1 MPSPLNIC
9 KIQSRHFANH
19 VCKLHMYLYR
29 CYQHH
34 LLESRSHSCTSSRA
48 LFKAVAT
55 LPSNAAMAGPKT
67 PFHQSPSP
75 HGAKVFEDVSNI
87 PRHAAKTGRSW
98 RFLWSFEPTTGKT
111 WQNIAKPV
119 ESWWIDSFSAY
130 LGGNRWGKIMQIW
143 HLRARYTACIRA
155 RGSRHHLKWNGKCEA
170 LGCTNPIGAVLST
183 RPICFLLP
191 FASLCMISPANSF
204 APALL
209 LRSTLLTCQPQR

>member
-1 MPSPLNIC
+1 
-9 KIQSRHFANH
+9 
-19 VCKLHMYLYR
+19 MYLYR

-75 HGAKVFEDVSNI
+75 QGAKVFEDVSNI

-111 WQNIAKPV
+111 WQNIATPV
-119 ESWWIDSFSAY
+119 ESWWIESFSAY

-155 RGSRHHLKWNGKCEA
+155 RGGRHHLKWNGNRRELWSTGMHKPHRS
-170 LGCTNPIGAVLST
+170 CTFYTSHMFSP
-183 RPICFLLP
+183 PIC
-191 FASLCMISPANSF
+191 MVSPANSF

-209 LRSTLLTCQPQR
+209 LRSTLLTCQPPLLPLWLTWWQD